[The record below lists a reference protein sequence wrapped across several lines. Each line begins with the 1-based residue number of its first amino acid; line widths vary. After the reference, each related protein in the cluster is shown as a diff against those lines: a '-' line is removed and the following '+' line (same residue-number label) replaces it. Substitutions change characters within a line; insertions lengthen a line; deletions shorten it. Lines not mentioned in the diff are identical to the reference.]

1 MSLTWIR
8 DNYLPTLLLYRTAQ
22 SNGKGRQADL
32 LRQREQENTC
42 HHIMATLFW
51 KGIRKDGK
59 ILDSCHPTKRWE
71 LRRSGA
77 GQTEEGINET
87 LGSR

>member
-1 MSLTWIR
+1 MSGIGQCI
-8 DNYLPTLLLYRTAQ
+8 YLEAH
-22 SNGKGRQADL
+22 RQNINCKQFLWFYL

-77 GQTEEGINET
+77 GQTEGGINET